1 MFVRVVGRGKSAEGM
16 EGNPGAP
23 ESGSMFQ
30 NVKQTQDFTQVLKEF
45 HSGNCGKSYTKKY
58 V

>member
-1 MFVRVVGRGKSAEGM
+1 M